1 MSMKKYNL
9 LASLFFLGSGLFF
22 TFYARS
28 LEIGTIEEP
37 GPGFLPYWAGILL
50 SGMAVLLILKTL
62 ISNVFE
68 EVVFFPEKDSWKRVG
83 MVFLALVA
91 YNLLLKPLG
100 FTLVTFLFVG
110 FLLKAIFPQGWITTL
125 VTAALST
132 LGARLLFVNFLEL
145 QFPKGLLGF

>member
-50 SGMAVLLILKTL
+50 AGMAVLLILKNLVTK
-62 ISNVFE
+62 VFE
-68 EVVFFPEKDSWKRVG
+68 EAVFFPEKDSWKRVG

-132 LGARLLFVNFLEL
+132 LGARLLFVTFLEL

>member
-1 MSMKKYNL
+1 
-9 LASLFFLGSGLFF
+9 
-22 TFYARS
+22 
-28 LEIGTIEEP
+28 
-37 GPGFLPYWAGILL
+37 
-50 SGMAVLLILKTL
+50 MAVLLILKTL

>member
-1 MSMKKYNL
+1 MKKYNL

-50 SGMAVLLILKTL
+50 AGMAVLLILKNLVTK
-62 ISNVFE
+62 VFE
-68 EVVFFPEKDSWKRVG
+68 EAVFFPEKDSWKRVG

-132 LGARLLFVNFLEL
+132 LGARLLFVTFLEL